1 MRVPLLD
8 LKAQYSKLK
17 PAIDEAAL
25 RVLASGRHV
34 MGPELEAYE
43 KELAAYLDLPHA
55 VTVASGTDAL
65 LSAAMALGIQPGDDV
80 VTPAYSFFATPETAV
95 RLGARPVF
103 CDIEEDGFN
112 ADVNDF
118 LNKITPKTKL
128 LLPVH
133 LFGVQMDLS
142 KLIATGI
149 PVMED
154 ASQTLAVGIG
164 QKSACATLSFFPSK
178 NLGAA
183 GDGGAV
189 VLRDPKMADLLGI
202 LRQHGSRP
210 KYVHHVWGGNFR
222 MDPIQAAI
230 LRVKLKELPGWN
242 AARARNA
249 ARYTERL
256 LGTPVRTPKDAP
268 GHVWHHYVIRA
279 PKREELRKY
288 LVEREI
294 DCEVYYP
301 LALHLQPC
309 FAHYGYKAG
318 DCPRAEAAS
327 QDSLAIPVH
336 PDLSDDQIDFVAQTI
351 RNFYGA

>member
-118 LNKITPKTKL
+118 LNKIPPKEKKIL
-128 LLPVH
+128 Q
-133 LFGVQMDLS
+133 LF
-142 KLIATGI
+142 
-149 PVMED
+149 
-154 ASQTLAVGIG
+154 
-164 QKSACATLSFFPSK
+164 
-178 NLGAA
+178 
-183 GDGGAV
+183 
-189 VLRDPKMADLLGI
+189 R
-202 LRQHGSRP
+202 LRQLHNAVFLKNS
-210 KYVHHVWGGNFR
+210 K
-222 MDPIQAAI
+222 AAMNM
-230 LRVKLKELPGWN
+230 LRRVEPWVTFGCPTRATIKKLVYKRGYGKINGQRIPLTCNELVEKELGKFNIRCIEDLIHELWSCGPHFKEAN
-242 AARARNA
+242 AFLWPFKLDSPRGG
-249 ARYTERL
+249 L
-256 LGTPVRTPKDAP
+256 RTKRHQFIIGGDFGP
-268 GHVWHHYVIRA
+268 
-279 PKREELRKY
+279 REEFIN
-288 LVEREI
+288 E
-294 DCEVYYP
+294 
-301 LALHLQPC
+301 LANNML
-309 FAHYGYKAG
+309 
-318 DCPRAEAAS
+318 
-327 QDSLAIPVH
+327 
-336 PDLSDDQIDFVAQTI
+336 
-351 RNFYGA
+351 